1 MHGNVK
7 FTVQWG
13 SPCWELWIC
22 ALFNKIVNKI
32 FSEDFAQQLSI
43 IVQFLH
49 ISTIPHKIEEMGMTI
64 ILKLLFLNSLL
75 ASNVHIFVCVFLFFH
90 LSLFMPLLSVLVL
103 CFLFCLCVFRL
114 CPLFAKDCFLTGQEQ
129 ACTRITRLV
138 VRLSPCQKW
147 SNTQNGCWLPHKNH
161 IHRWYPFQARPDQ
174 EEGIFG

>member
-90 LSLFMPLLSVLVL
+90 LSFRVGLAPKPRFLSRVGQVNSVRK
-103 CFLFCLCVFRL
+103 CVFGT
-114 CPLFAKDCFLTGQEQ
+114 CIVSWHYTQDNWIDSIQPLGIDTIQE
-129 ACTRITRLV
+129 
-138 VRLSPCQKW
+138 K
-147 SNTQNGCWLPHKNH
+147 
-161 IHRWYPFQARPDQ
+161 
-174 EEGIFG
+174 